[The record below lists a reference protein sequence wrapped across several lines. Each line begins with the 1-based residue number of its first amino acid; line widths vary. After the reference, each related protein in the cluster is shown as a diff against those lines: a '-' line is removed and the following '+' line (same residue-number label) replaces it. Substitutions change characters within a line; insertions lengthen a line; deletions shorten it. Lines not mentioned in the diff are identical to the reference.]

1 MQTDSQKLKFFTIF
15 NHRTFFT
22 IFTNFN
28 AKISSKDFTGKW
40 VWSSV
45 SQMLLNSSPGTKIFD
60 LETEWRFFIFVTGNL
75 SLFPHHRAGVS
86 MRWKLRLPFL
96 LIYKEMQ
103 LSWRQTTG
111 ETWICS
117 HFRRWQR
124 RNLKLIWKQSQ
135 IMSARKL
142 SPCFS
147 LCCQRSW
154 SVPARSP

>member
-1 MQTDSQKLKFFTIF
+1 MFLPLSLYMFILLFFSHFLSYIVLHSHCFHHLLKMQTDSQKLKFFTIF

-28 AKISSKDFTGKW
+28 AKIINKDITGKW

-45 SQMLLNSSPGTKIFD
+45 SQMLLNCSPGTKIFD
-60 LETEWRFFIFVTGNL
+60 LETEWRFFIVVTGNL

-111 ETWICS
+111 ET
-117 HFRRWQR
+117 
-124 RNLKLIWKQSQ
+124 
-135 IMSARKL
+135 
-142 SPCFS
+142 
-147 LCCQRSW
+147 
-154 SVPARSP
+154 